1 MAKKVTI
8 RGHVKTITFFNEE
21 TGFFIAKIST
31 SKGEYA
37 VKGTYPSIAVG
48 EFLEAQGVW
57 EQTNWG
63 QQIKA
68 ETVSL
73 QQPTM
78 VDAIEKYLS
87 SSVPGIGKTFA
98 KKLVDA
104 FGEKVFDIIENR
116 PEELKTLHGIGKVK
130 IKSLIESY
138 NTQKSIRD
146 IMVFL
151 HKIGL
156 SAMRAKRVYDIYGDS
171 AISRISENPY
181 ILAKDVHGI
190 GFLSADAVAMKMGL
204 EATSD
209 HRIKAGI
216 LHALV
221 TAQSEGHCG
230 LPRSNLLLEANL
242 LLEVGHPLIDKAID
256 EELAINNLYRETYEN
271 EECIFPPSMYFAEK
285 HMARLVLDHIRQPVA
300 HPVMN
305 IEGKINAAEATAG
318 FTLAPEQ
325 RDAIRLGLQSQMM
338 IITGGPGCGKTTI
351 TKLIVDILEQQ
362 GLHIAVAAPT
372 GKAADRASK
381 ATGHEAKTIHR
392 LLGFNPDGTFI
403 HNESKKLDVD
413 VLVLDEFSMVDVQLG
428 FALMKAIDRK
438 TRIIILG
445 DIFQLPSV
453 GPGSVLADMINSGK
467 VPYVS
472 LLHVFRQGENSL
484 IKVNAA
490 KIRNGEMPSMEYV
503 RGSDYIPMPFSPLN
517 DDDTSKEKCRQDM
530 LATILRVCK
539 DAMKL
544 GFHPVK
550 DVQVLV
556 PMRKG
561 ILGVENLN
569 LKLQAMLN
577 PAPPEKV
584 EIYGTSWRV
593 NDKVM
598 QIRNNYKKEV
608 FNGDI
613 GYIIDI
619 NFPSKTLTVEYEGG
633 RNIEYFFNEVD
644 ELALAY
650 VFTIHKSQGSETP
663 FLVMA
668 VDTSHFI
675 MLKRN
680 LIYTGLTRARQKGVM
695 VCNPKAVMTAV
706 KSGDADVRYS
716 LLKYWL
722 QK

>member
-1 MAKKVTI
+1 MSKRVTI

-48 EFLEAQGVW
+48 EFLQASGVW

-68 ETVSL
+68 ETVEL

-116 PEELKTLHGIGKVK
+116 PEELKALHGIGKVK

-156 SAMRAKRVYDIYGDS
+156 SAMRAKRVYDIYGD
-171 AISRISENPY
+171 AAVSRISENPY

-230 LPRSNLLLEANL
+230 LPRNNLLLAANEL
-242 LLEVGHPLIDKAID
+242 LAVGHPLIDQAIT
-256 EELAINNLYRETYEN
+256 EELAINNLYKEQYNE
-271 EECIFPPSMYFAEK
+271 EECIFAPSMYFAEK
-285 HMARLVLDHIRQPVA
+285 HSARLILEHIRQPLA
-300 HPVMN
+300 YPISA
-305 IEGKINAAEATAG
+305 IEEKISNAATRSG
-318 FTLAPEQ
+318 LTFAPEQ
-325 RDAIRLGLQSQMM
+325 IEAIRLGLQSQMM

-351 TKLIVDILEQQ
+351 TKQIVEILAEEE
-362 GLHIAVAAPT
+362 LSIAVAAPT

-381 ATGHEAKTIHR
+381 ATGFEAKTIHR

-403 HNESKKLDVD
+403 HNESKKLEFDVI
-413 VLVLDEFSMVDVQLG
+413 VLDEFSMVDVQLC

-438 TRIIILG
+438 TRVIILG
-445 DIFQLPSV
+445 DIHQLPSV
-453 GPGSVLADMINSGK
+453 GPGSVLADLINSGK
-467 VPYVS
+467 VPFVS
-472 LLHVFRQGENSL
+472 LLKVFRQGEESQ

-490 KIRNGEMPSMEYV
+490 KIREGIMPSMEYA

-517 DDDTSKEKCRQDM
+517 DDDQSKQKCREDM
-530 LATILRVCK
+530 LSTILRVCK
-539 DAMKL
+539 DAIKL

-569 LKLQAMLN
+569 LKLQQMLN

-598 QIRNNYKKEV
+598 QTRNNYKKEV

-619 NFPSKTLTVEYEGG
+619 NFPSKTLQVEYEGN
-633 RNIEYFFNEVD
+633 RIVEYFFNEVD
-644 ELALAY
+644 ELNLAY
-650 VFTIHKSQGSETP
+650 AYTIHKSQGSETP

-668 VDTSHFI
+668 VDNSHYV

-680 LIYTGLTRARQKGVM
+680 LVYTGLTRARKKGVL
-695 VCNPKAVMTAV
+695 VCNPKAVMAAV
-706 KSGDADVRYS
+706 KNGDTDARYT